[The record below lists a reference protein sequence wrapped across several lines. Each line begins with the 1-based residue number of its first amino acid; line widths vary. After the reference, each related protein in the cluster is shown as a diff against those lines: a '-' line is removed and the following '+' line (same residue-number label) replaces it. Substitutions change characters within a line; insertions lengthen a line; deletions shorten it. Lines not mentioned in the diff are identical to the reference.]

1 MESGYCRMRFENVME
16 ELLSEKLNEV
26 QGELDCCLCDQC
38 RSDIIAYA
46 LNQLSPKY
54 VNSDVGRAYAR
65 LDTLSF
71 QFETDMLAA
80 LMAGAGMV
88 RNHPRHAAS
97 AQ

>member
-1 MESGYCRMRFENVME
+1 MRYENVME

-26 QGELDCCLCDQC
+26 QNELDCCLCDQC
-38 RSDIIAYA
+38 RADIMSYA

-65 LDTLSF
+65 LDTMSN

-80 LMAGAGMV
+80 LYAGANMV
-88 RNHPRHAAS
+88 RQRPRHPT

>member
-16 ELLSEKLNEV
+16 ELLSEKLDEV
-26 QGELDCCLCDQC
+26 QDELDCCHCDQC

-80 LMAGAGMV
+80 LMAGARMV
-88 RNHPRHAAS
+88 RHNPRHS
-97 AQ
+97 VAQ